1 MNRFPNSLQVELQGN
16 RRTWRLLA
24 LFSYLAPGLGA
35 IAVPPDFE
43 TDFASVRPVRTAG
56 VFAVLLGLVLTL
68 FLPWVGSLLAAFG
81 LAALLLYAAVVA
93 YGQEAAVIH
102 DYLYATGLV
111 SRRLADSVFQ
121 DALRSSGHARW
132 RSSLMWLGV
141 RLGGRS
147 RYRSG

>member
-24 LFSYLAPGLGA
+24 LFSYLAPGFGA
-35 IAVPPDFE
+35 ITVPPDFE

-56 VFAVLLGLVLTL
+56 VFAVLIGLVLTL
-68 FLPWVGSLLAAFG
+68 FVPWVGSLLAAFG
-81 LAALLLYAAVVA
+81 LAALLLYAAVVS

-102 DYLYATGLV
+102 DYLYATGLLP
-111 SRRLADSVFQ
+111 RLLADRVFR

-132 RSSLMWLGV
+132 RAGLMWAGV

-147 RYRSG
+147 RFKKG